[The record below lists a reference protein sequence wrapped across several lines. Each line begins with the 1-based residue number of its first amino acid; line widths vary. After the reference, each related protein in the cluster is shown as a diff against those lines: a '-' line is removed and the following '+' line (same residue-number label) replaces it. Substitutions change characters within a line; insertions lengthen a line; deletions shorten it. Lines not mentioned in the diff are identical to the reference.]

1 MKKET
6 KIFLIYTC
14 VYIISISILV
24 FFSTLWLYSYN
35 NINDALKESWT
46 IAFSCISALTTI
58 GAAIIAAYLFNDWR
72 DQHNKQVQNSLAL
85 QVFSAFSI
93 FEKNLREFSLYLSHL
108 ENLRSSYDN
117 YEMTWDLINRN
128 EEIIYIRNIQSKK
141 DEMDLNFYA
150 LIDQLRNF
158 YVFSNDL
165 KQYEES
171 YNRYYDKFIY
181 INRSSLPIH
190 TLIDQLVDYNTKYIG
205 YTDLKNMIDSLE
217 IKKIITNL
225 NA

>member
-1 MKKET
+1 MNRSAI
-6 KIFLIYTC
+6 IFSTYVAII
-14 VYIISISILV
+14 IISILILSTV
-24 FFSTLWLYSYN
+24 AMILCYWGDVNAFKDCVNIIVGIFSG
-35 NINDALKESWT
+35 
-46 IAFSCISALTTI
+46 LTTL

-108 ENLRSSYDN
+108 EDLRSSYDS

-128 EEIIYIRNIQSKK
+128 GEIIYIRDVQSKK

-171 YNRYYDKFIY
+171 YNRYYDKFID
-181 INRSSLPIH
+181 INRSSLPIY
-190 TLIDQLVDYNTKYIG
+190 TPIDQLVDYKTKYIG

>member
-1 MKKET
+1 MNKSAI
-6 KIFLIYTC
+6 IFSTF
-14 VYIISISILV
+14 VAIIIISILV
-24 FFSTLWLYSYN
+24 LSTVAIILSYWGDVN
-35 NINDALKESWT
+35 AFKDSMNI
-46 IAFSCISALTTI
+46 IVGIFGGLTTL

-108 ENLRSSYDN
+108 EDLRRS
-117 YEMTWDLINRN
+117 YEMTWDLISKNGD
-128 EEIIYIRNIQSKK
+128 IIYIRNIESKK
-141 DEMDLNFYA
+141 DEMDLNFHA
-150 LIDQLRNF
+150 FLDQLRSF
-158 YVFSNDL
+158 YVFSNNL

-171 YNRYYDKFIY
+171 YFRYHNKFTD
-181 INRSSLPIH
+181 INHNPLPIY
-190 TLIDQLVDYNTKYIG
+190 TPIDQLVDYNTKYIG